1 MKKQKQMKMKYA
13 IKYGEFSNTG
23 AGDSETVA
31 KFSNLKEARKAF
43 TRFKE
48 YYKPCLKGHNG
59 YTELTLER
67 IPTEK
72 NDWDLIID
80 GIDFIANKVEQERKK
95 KER

>member
-1 MKKQKQMKMKYA
+1 MKKQKRQMKMKYA
-13 IKYGEFSNTG
+13 INYGEFSNTG
-23 AGDSETVA
+23 AGDSSTIA

-43 TRFKE
+43 TQFKKYTFE
-48 YYKPCLKGHNG
+48 KYCKPCLKGYNG

-80 GIDFIANKVEQERKK
+80 AHRFYCK
-95 KER
+95 